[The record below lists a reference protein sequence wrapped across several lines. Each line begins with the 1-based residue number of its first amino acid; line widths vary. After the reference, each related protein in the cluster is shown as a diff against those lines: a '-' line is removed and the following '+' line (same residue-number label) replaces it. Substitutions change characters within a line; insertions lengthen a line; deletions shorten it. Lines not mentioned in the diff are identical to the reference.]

1 MDRLEKFITE
11 NREEFNDADP
21 NPLMWLNIEQKL
33 DRRKKGKV
41 KKVYRIT
48 AIAASIIVLLGVGM
62 LIGLNLQHLSDADML
77 AQNDQYMEFQQ
88 AERYFQKQVN
98 VKLDLLQE
106 HPAKQEVRDDLS
118 QLDAVY
124 NELKAELLNSPN
136 KDNHAIIQAMIENYQ
151 LRINLL
157 ERILT
162 NINEKSQYHEE
173 NISL

>member
-1 MDRLEKFITE
+1 MDRLEKFIVK
-11 NREEFNDADP
+11 NREGFNDAEP
-21 NPLMWLNIEQKL
+21 NPLMWLNIEKNL
-33 DRRKKGKV
+33 DKGKKSKV
-41 KKVYRIT
+41 KKLYRIT
-48 AIAASIIVLLGVGM
+48 AIAASIIVVLGIGM
-62 LIGLNLQHLSDADML
+62 LIGLNMQQLSDTELL
-77 AQNDQYMEFQQ
+77 AQNEQYREFQQ

-106 HPAKQEVRDDLS
+106 YPAKQEVTEDLS

-136 KDNHAIIQAMIENYQ
+136 QDNNAIIQAMIENYQ